1 MEEKKKTLGVI
12 TDEQTG
18 KTWNI
23 LSSCVSAFSN
33 GVRVA
38 VSRTDEP
45 SYHLMVKQN
54 GKEDS
59 IMLTKEKLSALL
71 YTATEFLEREN
82 EDLFKFISLSY
93 DKETVDLYKNVNQ
106 MEDKE

>member
-23 LSSCVSAFSN
+23 LSSCVCAFRN

-59 IMLTKEKLSALL
+59 IMLTKEKFSALM
-71 YTATEFLEREN
+71 YTATELLEQEN
-82 EDLFKFISLSY
+82 EDLIKFIFLSY
-93 DKETVDLYKNVNQ
+93 DKETVALYKNVDQ
-106 MEDKE
+106 MDGEQ